1 MSEDRTLP
9 ALPLD
14 ARLGA
19 FPTAAVSDAL
29 DELGIAGALSGV
41 AAQRVGQGRTY
52 GRALPVKFVARTG
65 DPDAYRFGGGI
76 GRPLEQVLQ
85 TMAAGDIVI
94 MDLDGTKSAS
104 AWGGLA
110 SRLAQRRGVRGTI
123 LWGTCRDV
131 EEIRAIGY
139 PVWAVGVCPRRS
151 RNEFTFGSIDTQIVI
166 NDVTIAPGDYIVADE
181 SGVVCVPQGAAERVL
196 ELLVRID
203 AQERLLEEQVKGD
216 DVRSWDD
223 V

>member
-1 MSEDRTLP
+1 MSEDPKPTE
-9 ALPLD
+9 LPLD
-14 ARLGA
+14 ARLGSY
-19 FPTAAVSDAL
+19 PTAAISDAL
-29 DELGIAGALSGV
+29 DELDIHGALSGV
-41 AAQRVGQGRTY
+41 WAQRIGQGRTY
-52 GRALPVKFVARTG
+52 GRALPVKFVAKTD
-65 DPDAYRFGGGI
+65 DPTAYRFGGGI

-85 TMAAGDIVI
+85 TMKAGDVVI
-94 MDLDGTKSAS
+94 MDLGGTRSAS

-110 SRLAQRRGVRGTI
+110 SRLAQRRGVRGTV

-151 RNEFTFGSIDTQIVI
+151 RNEFTFGSINTEVEIDGVA
-166 NDVTIAPGDYIVADE
+166 IAPGDYIVADE
-181 SGVVCVPQGAAERVL
+181 TGVVCVPQGLAERVL

-203 AQERLLEEQVKGD
+203 AQERMLEEQVMGD
-216 DVRSWDD
+216 SVRSWDD